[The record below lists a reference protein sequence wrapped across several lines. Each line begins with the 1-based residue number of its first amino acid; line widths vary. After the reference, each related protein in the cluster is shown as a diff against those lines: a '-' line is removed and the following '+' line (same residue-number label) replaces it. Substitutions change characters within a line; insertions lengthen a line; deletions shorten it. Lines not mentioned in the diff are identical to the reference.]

1 MARATG
7 RTERSGEASFWR
19 RVTRGLRGG
28 RTCATCRWPAG
39 TGRCASRG
47 ALRWDIWGRKSGSRA
62 CRKSGGG
69 RGGGA
74 GGRGGARA
82 VALCAGISGGGR
94 ADRGRAG
101 RAGAGGAA
109 DDRDGDEHGDDVL
122 LRAPVRRSGGAGRA
136 AHGGEFRRAGGD
148 RTGSDCRPVVRGTI
162 RVRYRRRGNRFSRD
176 DGAHREGTDGALGG
190 GGALSQYA
198 GGGDPRD
205 VPAHTAG
212 ERVEAGVS
220 ERRHVSEYAIAGSRG
235 AGAARQRVRAFS
247 ASQGAAQ
254 RWRDRAGAGG
264 GRGGT
269 AGGEVLDRE
278 ESICSRR

>member
-7 RTERSGEASFWR
+7 WRERSGEASFWW

-47 ALRWDIWGRKSGSRA
+47 ARRWGIWGRKSGSRA
-62 CRKSGGG
+62 GQESARGARGGGG
-69 RGGGA
+69 RGGA
-74 GGRGGARA
+74 GA
-82 VALCAGISGGGR
+82 VALGAGIYGGGR
-94 ADRGRAG
+94 ADRGRAR
-101 RAGAGGAA
+101 RADARRAA
-109 DDRDGDEHGDDVL
+109 DDRDGDEHSDDVL
-122 LRAPVRRSGGAGRA
+122 LRAPVRRGGGAGRV

-205 VPAHTAG
+205 VSAHATG
-212 ERVEAGVS
+212 ERVEAGVP

-264 GRGGT
+264 DRGGT